1 MAEQTTPENDSPK
14 DPEGQARQQTGQPQ
28 VRVRVD
34 ERDMTTSYANA
45 FRANPTAD
53 EVMIDFGINLPA
65 GNPQD
70 GQPEIAFQISD
81 RIVMNFYAAKRLAL
95 ALGQIVRRYEQ
106 EFGELEMDV
115 AKRRKSGK

>member
-1 MAEQTTPENDSPK
+1 MAEQPTPENDPPR

-28 VRVRVD
+28 VRVRID

-53 EVMIDFGINLPA
+53 EVMIDFGLNLPM

-70 GQPEIAFQISD
+70 GQNEIAFQINN
-81 RIVMNFYAAKRLAL
+81 RVIMNFYAAKRLAL
-95 ALGQIVRRYEQ
+95 ALGQMVRRYEQ

-115 AKRRKSGK
+115 AKRRKGEQ